1 MDVNVGVSPV
11 ALMGLLFCFVFWVI
25 SLAAFLKRESIR
37 SLAIAQRVR
46 KLVQES
52 IQLEVYMKGL
62 PVNDERAAVFQRIQE
77 IKAELA
83 DIEGYPQKNSFIPAY
98 TPNIEPENVV
108 SLTSYKRRA

>member
-1 MDVNVGVSPV
+1 MGASPI
-11 ALMGLLFCFVFWVI
+11 ALMSLLFCFIFWVI
-25 SLAAFLKRESIR
+25 TLTVFLKREFIR

-62 PVNDERAAVFQRIQE
+62 PVNDERSAVFRRIQE

-83 DIEGYPQKNSFIPAY
+83 GIEGFPQKSSITPAY
-98 TPNIEPENVV
+98 ASKIELKNVV
-108 SLTSYKRRA
+108 NLASYKRRA

>member
-1 MDVNVGVSPV
+1 MS
-11 ALMGLLFCFVFWVI
+11 LLFCFIFWVI
-25 SLAAFLKRESIR
+25 SLAVFLKREFIR

-62 PVNDERAAVFQRIQE
+62 PVNDERSAVFRRIQE

-83 DIEGYPQKNSFIPAY
+83 GIEGFPQKSSITPAY
-98 TPNIEPENVV
+98 ASKIELKNVV
-108 SLTSYKRRA
+108 NLASYKRRA